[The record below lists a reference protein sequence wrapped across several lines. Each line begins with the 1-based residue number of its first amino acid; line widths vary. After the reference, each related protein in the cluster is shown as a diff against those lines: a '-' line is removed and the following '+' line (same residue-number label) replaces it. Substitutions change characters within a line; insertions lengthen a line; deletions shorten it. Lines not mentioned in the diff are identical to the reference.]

1 MENFYSLAQEDTE
14 RASGRRHRQADRQL
28 PMWAFVIIY
37 PMTVNI
43 EMPEIFKM
51 RPEGE

>member
-1 MENFYSLAQEDTE
+1 MENFYSPSQEDTE
-14 RASGRRHRQADRQL
+14 RAFRRRRGQADRQL